1 MKVFLFLILMTPLV
15 VPAQDETP
23 SLVEEKYK
31 QDDVPPRGIKA
42 VPQLQ
47 QEKPNMENPFQ
58 IGPYKDGKYQYANP
72 NRDPD
77 ANAAGE
83 G

>member
-1 MKVFLFLILMTPLV
+1 MKVFLFLMLMTPLA

-31 QDDVPPRGIKA
+31 QDEVPPKGIKA

-47 QEKPNMENPFQ
+47 EDKIIENPFE
-58 IGPYKDGKYQYANP
+58 IGPYEAGKYQYVPKEEEAEVE
-72 NRDPD
+72 R
-77 ANAAGE
+77 
-83 G
+83 